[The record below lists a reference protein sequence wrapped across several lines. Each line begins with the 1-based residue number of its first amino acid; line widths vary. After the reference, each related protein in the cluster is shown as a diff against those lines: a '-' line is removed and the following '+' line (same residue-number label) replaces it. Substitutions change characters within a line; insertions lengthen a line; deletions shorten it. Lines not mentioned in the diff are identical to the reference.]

1 MPQIPPVGCFQA
13 GTTMAP
19 NKRIR
24 EWYARVEE
32 LCSLIV
38 KRPELTWLWEI
49 RIKILMYLIHRYGE
63 SAVGETVASSAV
75 GTRPRWVVETQ
86 PSRDRE
92 ACPATRRTQIRTLL
106 QNIHRVNCES
116 KTKTAC

>member
-1 MPQIPPVGCFQA
+1 MPPVGRFQV

-49 RIKILMYLIHRYGE
+49 RIKILMYLIQRYGE
-63 SAVGETVASSAV
+63 SDPEPTPPA
-75 GTRPRWVVETQ
+75 RPRPASFTW
-86 PSRDRE
+86 PKHAPGRE
-92 ACPATRRTQIRTLL
+92 PCTATRRKQIHTLL
-106 QNIHRVNCES
+106 ENIHRVNRIS

>member
-1 MPQIPPVGCFQA
+1 
-13 GTTMAP
+13 MAT

-49 RIKILMYLIHRYGE
+49 RIKILMYLIQRYGE
-63 SAVGETVASSAV
+63 SEPEPTPPARRRPASFTWPKP
-75 GTRPRWVVETQ
+75 GPGHD
-86 PSRDRE
+86 P
-92 ACPATRRTQIRTLL
+92 CMATRRKQIHTLL
-106 QNIHRVNCES
+106 ENIHRVNCIS
-116 KTKTAC
+116 KSKTAC